1 MVSFSLSAEAWSF
14 CISSSVSLTGSLP
27 CTPFGPTMASVLI
40 HTSSNPYSP
49 CIMVETVTMEL
60 YAESSML
67 HNLHTE
73 TVTA

>member
-1 MVSFSLSAEAWSF
+1 M
-14 CISSSVSLTGSLP
+14 P
-27 CTPFGPTMASVLI
+27 CTPFGPTMASVLM